1 MPHIIKWMWWWGVGG
16 WVVGRAISKRSEQP
30 AAPKKLWKT
39 VIRILGFTV
48 FSFRILWVG
57 GFRGEKLWKC

>member
-1 MPHIIKWMWWWGVGG
+1 MDGVVGGWG

-48 FSFRILWVG
+48 FRFRILWVG
-57 GFRGEKLWKC
+57 GFGGRSCGNANS